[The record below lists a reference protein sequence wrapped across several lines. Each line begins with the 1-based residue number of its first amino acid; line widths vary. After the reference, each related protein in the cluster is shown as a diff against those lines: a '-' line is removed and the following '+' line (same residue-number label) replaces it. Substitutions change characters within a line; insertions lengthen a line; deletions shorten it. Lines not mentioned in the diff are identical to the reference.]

1 MASTSKF
8 LQLTPQILVEYIY
21 RDPLAPEVI
30 DTDTNGARIH
40 ILNDTYTNT
49 NFLFNEDN
57 PYTYTGNTR
66 VLSAIPI
73 TADKSK
79 YAYLTT
85 NTALQYLDYDPNL
98 IDTAAYQAQLTGP
111 YNIPAKSIEY
121 DTIKV
126 HLISGFDF
134 FDNDGI
140 LFEVLIRDRSGVKH
154 NLASLA
160 YLRAD
165 NYEINNPKPL
175 IIGERLYTKYL
186 LLKVPSL
193 DWMTDEYL
201 SAPNNTGILANQLT
215 SNMGLLTQSTIE
227 LTAKFISRTEKLNA
241 QTYFYIGESSSA
253 SINKTDEYSLLN
265 AVVQESEGGDYFE
278 LYGEYGG
285 DIYEDFIFKLNQ
297 MPNTSII
304 VMHEINVFEQVGT
317 SFLLTT
323 EQTFIQSNDFG
334 EPYVFRPVILNS
346 HVAVSYRIDYSLR
359 LINKVDNT
367 QVIKQAQ
374 FASFDVKKYGR
385 RIRKINMGTVPT
397 VTKVYN
403 VLPSEVS
410 QITLN
415 NPAAIYDNTGTGKLI
430 KETQFVMGFR
440 ERLKVSASVSTVK
453 ATPSTLQEGDIVP
466 TASGARTTASNP
478 AIEIKALTPTDK
490 VWPLGEA
497 AVSLSPFDN
506 FILFVLYDNT
516 LQEATGAK
524 QPQLL
529 DLTNMGTFYLSF
541 KDESTGEEVRVSNY
555 TNVKDLSPIKGE
567 LLFKVTKEEA
577 GKIIN
582 FNSRNFY
589 ISSRLE
595 LNDAKSDETLVYFG
609 KWYKI
614 DEQIQTR
621 DSEIIAELNKQIAS
635 SSIATVS
642 ELEALNLSLT
652 TLKAQNV
659 SLTDE
664 NNNLKRSLSQA
675 SEMLAQYNITMSNT
689 IKGLLSGDTKAIS
702 MEGVVSA
709 NMLNVSNKISTG
721 TEQFISQKTFNSM
734 KGENI
739 KNIKL

>member
-21 RDPLAPEVI
+21 RDPSAPETI
-30 DTDTNGARIH
+30 DTDTNGSRIH
-40 ILNDTYTNT
+40 ILNNTYTNT

-57 PYTYTGNTR
+57 PYEYTGNTR

-73 TADKSK
+73 AADKSK

-85 NTALQYLDYDPNL
+85 NTALQYLDFDPNL
-98 IDTAAYQAQLTGP
+98 INVASYQNQLTGP

-126 HLISGFDF
+126 HLLAGFDF
-134 FDNDGI
+134 FENDGI
-140 LFEVLIRDRSGVKH
+140 IFEVLIRDRTGNKH

-160 YLRAD
+160 YLKPD

-186 LLKVPSL
+186 LLKVPAL
-193 DWMTDEYL
+193 DWMTDQYL

-215 SNMGLLTQSTIE
+215 SNSGLLTQSTIE
-227 LTAKFISRTEKLNA
+227 LTAKFINKTETINA
-241 QTYFYIGESSSA
+241 QTYFYIGESSTA
-253 SINKTDEYSLLN
+253 SINKTDEYSLLS
-265 AVVQESEGGDYFE
+265 AVVKESEGGDYFE
-278 LYGEYGG
+278 IYGEYNG
-285 DIYEDFIFKLNQ
+285 DIYEDFILGLNQ
-297 MPNTSII
+297 QPNTNMI

-323 EQTFIQSNDFG
+323 EQAFIQSNDFG
-334 EPYVFRPVILNS
+334 EPYVFRPIILNS
-346 HVAVSYRIDYSLR
+346 HIAVSYRIDYSLR

-367 QVIKQAQ
+367 QVIKQSQ
-374 FASFDVKKYGR
+374 YSSFDVKKYGR

-403 VLPSEVS
+403 VLPDEVS
-410 QITLN
+410 KIVLN
-415 NPAAIYDNTGTGKLI
+415 NPAAIFEGTQSNI
-430 KETQFVMGFR
+430 TKETQFVMGFR
-440 ERLKVSASVSTVK
+440 ERLKVSASIGTVK
-453 ATPSTLQEGDIVP
+453 SIPSTLQEGDISP
-466 TASGARTTASNP
+466 TESGQSTRVANA
-478 AIEIKALTPTDK
+478 AIEITSLTPTEEI
-490 VWPLGEA
+490 WPLGEA
-497 AVSLSPFDN
+497 AISLTPFDN

-541 KDESTGEEVRVSNY
+541 TDESTGDEVRVSNY

-577 GKIIN
+577 SKILKH
-582 FNSRNFY
+582 NSRNFY
-589 ISSRLE
+589 LSSRLE

-609 KWYKI
+609 KWYRVDEKI
-614 DEQIQTR
+614 QVR
-621 DSEIIAELNKQIAS
+621 DSEKIANLNNQLALSGIVSTSEVS
-635 SSIATVS
+635 SLTETVNRLTVS
-642 ELEALNLSLT
+642 NTQLT
-652 TLKAQNV
+652 E
-659 SLTDE
+659 D
-664 NNNLKRSLSQA
+664 NNNLRRSLSQA
-675 SEMLAQYNITMSNT
+675 SEMLAQYNTTMADT
-689 IKGLLSGDTKAIS
+689 IKGLLSGETKAIS
-702 MEGVVSA
+702 NLNIVSPVIK
-709 NMLNVSNKISTG
+709 NIKNNISKG
-721 TEQFISQKTFNSM
+721 AEQFISQKSFNSL
-734 KGENI
+734 KGQNI